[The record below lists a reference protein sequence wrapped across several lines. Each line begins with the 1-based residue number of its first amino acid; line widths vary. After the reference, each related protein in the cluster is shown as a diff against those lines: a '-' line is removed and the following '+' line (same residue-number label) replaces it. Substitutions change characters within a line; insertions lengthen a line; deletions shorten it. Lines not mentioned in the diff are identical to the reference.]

1 VEVEGPRDGMWG
13 HRCPEAARVGREYAG
28 EVEEGRCREGWG
40 GGGGGG
46 ESQEAEEGR
55 ALRSCPLAAL
65 PRALGPQEVPVQ
77 PASFLPELL
86 LTSPIPSLP
95 RDLEGS

>member
-1 VEVEGPRDGMWG
+1 MPRGG
-13 HRCPEAARVGREYAG
+13 KSGKGVC
-28 EVEEGRCREGWG
+28 WG
-40 GGGGGG
+40 GGGREVWGGLGTGGGG
-46 ESQEAEEGR
+46 ESQEAKEGR

-95 RDLEGS
+95 GDLEGS

>member
-1 VEVEGPRDGMWG
+1 MKKKCTAHIECGKDGFYS
-13 HRCPEAARVGREYAG
+13 VYS
-28 EVEEGRCREGWG
+28 EEDFPFGFFG
-40 GGGGGG
+40 
-46 ESQEAEEGR
+46 
-55 ALRSCPLAAL
+55 PLAAL

-95 RDLEGS
+95 GDLEGS

>member
-1 VEVEGPRDGMWG
+1 MLGRWRKGG
-13 HRCPEAARVGREYAG
+13 VGRAG
-28 EVEEGRCREGWG
+28 EE
-40 GGGGGG
+40 GGGGG

>member
-1 VEVEGPRDGMWG
+1 MYSEWRLRGHVMGCGGTDAQRRQEWEGSMLGRWRKGG
-13 HRCPEAARVGREYAG
+13 VGRA
-28 EVEEGRCREGWG
+28 

-65 PRALGPQEVPVQ
+65 PRALGP
-77 PASFLPELL
+77 
-86 LTSPIPSLP
+86 
-95 RDLEGS
+95 